1 MAAVSNGHA
10 ELKPITIGHDFGSE
24 VEVVAGLS
32 GDESIIVNPPDSLVS
47 GEAVRVTQQA
57 NTGAPSE

>member
-1 MAAVSNGHA
+1 
-10 ELKPITIGHDFGSE
+10 
-24 VEVVAGLS
+24 VEVVAGLR

-57 NTGAPSE
+57 NATGVPSE